1 MAAAALAAHLPGAVR
16 ASLPDDLQRI
26 RAAGGAA
33 GGYDDRLTP
42 GRAVSRGGPGVT
54 PDQAIRPGCRHF
66 RNRGDHW
73 PSSAIRVAEDR

>member
-33 GGYDDRLTP
+33 GVHADELTP
-42 GRAVSRGGPGVT
+42 GRAVSPGGPGVT
-54 PDQAIRPGCRHF
+54 TDHPIRPGCRHF

-73 PSSAIRVAEDR
+73 QSSAACVADDR